1 MIWQSVQVSL
11 LAMGVIFLVL
21 SILIGVIRILD
32 ILAPHKE
39 PPPAPAK
46 PAPSSAPASAPSTE
60 EEDIAAI
67 QAVLSHHLG
76 RPTQNLNIT
85 RIQAH

>member
-1 MIWQSVQVSL
+1 MIWQSVQVSF

-21 SILIGVIRILD
+21 SILIGVIKILD
-32 ILAPHKE
+32 MLAPYQE
-39 PPPAPAK
+39 PPPAPAQPAK
-46 PAPSSAPASAPSTE
+46 SAASTAAPSSE

-85 RIQAH
+85 QIQAH